1 MSFTVV
7 STLFWFSLYI
17 VSEFPSLKICDIKFP
32 VTAGVTGSN
41 AEIRVPWRRT
51 VEKQSE
57 RYPALLFKGR
67 GELYINDTSIV
78 FTFLFFL
85 GFFSR

>member
-1 MSFTVV
+1 MTS
-7 STLFWFSLYI
+7 S
-17 VSEFPSLKICDIKFP
+17 FP

-41 AEIRVPWRRT
+41 AEIGVPWRHT

-57 RYPALLFKGR
+57 RYPASLFKGR
-67 GELYINDTSIV
+67 GELYIHDTSIV

-85 GFFSR
+85 GFFPR